1 MKNVLIYKEFI
12 GSVNFSADDNVFFG
26 KVEGINDL
34 VTFEGTSVQEL
45 KEAFEYMVEGY
56 IEDCEEEGFPIIK
69 SYRGNLNIRLKPE
82 THKEASLKAIV
93 KGISL
98 NQFIQNAVER
108 AVSEKNIK

>member
-26 KVEGINDL
+26 KIEGINDL

-45 KEAFEYMVEGY
+45 REAFEYMVDEH
-56 IEDCEEEGFPIIK
+56 IKDCEKEGIPLIK
-69 SYRGNLNIRLKPE
+69 SYRGNLNIRLNPE
-82 THKEASLKAIV
+82 THKEASLKSIM

-98 NQFIQNAVER
+98 NQFIQNAVEK
-108 AVSEKNIK
+108 AISEKR